1 MISRMLKRAAGLC
14 ALMLLVASFAHAQT
28 AQIEGTV
35 KLKAEDGTEKPVV
48 GAMIDIYRTD
58 IKGQWEVKT
67 DKAGHYLRLGL
78 PVTGTFLVAVS
89 GPGIQPTFNSNVRL
103 NEKPIVNF
111 TVTPGDGSRLT
122 KEQIQKI
129 IADGKA
135 SGGASS
141 QPAAPSP
148 ADRAKAEAAKKEYEA
163 KVKENQELQQNFD
176 QLRARYN
183 QGIELKNASNYQ
195 AALSEFEAAS
205 VADPT
210 KHSAFAELAHKAN
223 AQLAEAHYQLGVEK
237 FNAGKRDEAKQHFEK
252 AVTSIQKA
260 ITVVSAPSSEAGGGA
275 PQGGSGGS
283 AEVIAYYNILTKN
296 ALLLVEHYG
305 VANLIDSTG
314 QALDKAQAIDSAN
327 KSKWAAQKADLYRFA
342 GRTDEAAAA
351 YKSILAA
358 DPNNVDALY
367 GLGLTLIAS
376 QEKAVI
382 QEGTNALADFVS
394 KAPATDKR
402 MPAVKEALEA
412 VKNAY
417 KIEAEKPSR
426 RRGKP

>member
-1 MISRMLKRAAGLC
+1 MISRMMKRAVSLC
-14 ALMLLVASFAHAQT
+14 ALMLLAATFAHAQT

-58 IKGQWEVKT
+58 IKGQWDVKT
-67 DKAGHYLRLGL
+67 DKAGRYLRLGL
-78 PVTGTFLVAVS
+78 PVTGTYLVAVS
-89 GPGIQPTFNSNVRL
+89 GPGIQPTWFTNVRL
-103 NEKPIVNF
+103 NEKPIVDFN
-111 TVTPGDGSRLT
+111 VTPGDGSRLT
-122 KEQIQKI
+122 KEQIQTI
-129 IADGKA
+129 IAERKA
-135 SGGASS
+135 GGGSGGQPTVSS
-141 QPAAPSP
+141 

-163 KVKENQELQQNFD
+163 KVKESQELQLNFD

-183 QGIELKNASNYQ
+183 KGIELKNASNYQ
-195 AALSEFEAAS
+195 AALSEFEAAA

-210 KHSAFAELAHKAN
+210 KHAAFAELVHKAN
-223 AQLAEAHYQLGVEK
+223 AQLAEANYQLGVEA
-237 FNAGKRDEAKQHFEK
+237 FNQGKRDEAKPHFEK
-252 AVTSIQKA
+252 AVSAIQKA
-260 ITVVSAPSSEAGGGA
+260 ITVASNPSPSDSSGAAAQGGA
-275 PQGGSGGS
+275 
-283 AEVIAYYNILTKN
+283 ELIAYYNILSKN

-305 VANLIDSTG
+305 AANLIESTG
-314 QALDKAQAIDSAN
+314 QAFDKVQALDAPN
-327 KSKWAAQKADLYRFA
+327 KGKWAAQKADLYRFA
-342 GRTDEAAAA
+342 GRTEDAAAA
-351 YKSILAA
+351 YKAILAT

-376 QEKAVI
+376 TEKAVI